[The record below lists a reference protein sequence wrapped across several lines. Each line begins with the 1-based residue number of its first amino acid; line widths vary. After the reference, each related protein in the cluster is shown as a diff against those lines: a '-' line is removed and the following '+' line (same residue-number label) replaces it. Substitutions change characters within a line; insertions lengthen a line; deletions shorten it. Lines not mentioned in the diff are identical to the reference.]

1 MLLGQPEVVLLQT
14 KTKQCLQ
21 NSRAPTLSLENWQGD
36 GEVPPLHI
44 IHNLQDLNQFFS
56 LRWWAL
62 PVIFTLNNFGSGS
75 RIMNRKYPSGSHI
88 VDRKY
93 PKFLVSCLWRELLRW
108 THEKFHSRE
117 TTWTLQSKW
126 GRGFWT
132 RILENCMNDS
142 TLGLNKYCSNCT
154 ALRGLGYVSQL
165 VVNQYRVH
173 KYPAALQ

>member
-1 MLLGQPEVVLLQT
+1 MMSPACHFLRHSCTSP
-14 KTKQCLQ
+14 
-21 NSRAPTLSLENWQGD
+21 PTSSSP
-36 GEVPPLHI
+36 GE
-44 IHNLQDLNQFFS
+44 
-56 LRWWAL
+56 A
-62 PVIFTLNNFGSGS
+62 TLNNFGSGS

-93 PKFLVSCLWRELLRW
+93 PKFLVSCLWQELLRW

-154 ALRGLGYVSQL
+154 ALRGLGYDKKSDKGSKSVPMRHENSGASKVVENWLPTSVSDTSDAQL
-165 VVNQYRVH
+165 SDYV
-173 KYPAALQ
+173 